1 MGCVDAAAAIGGE
14 MTGKIERI
22 ELHHIDLPLP
32 TVRFPVWIP
41 GYPQYRQRY
50 TLLTV
55 TTRDGLTGYA
65 TCPALDRERQGLGE
79 YIGQFL
85 MGLDPYD
92 LDEVRERL
100 RQTAFL
106 GWRNNW
112 MDIAF
117 WDLAAKARGVP
128 VHQLLLEHLQGDP
141 EAPTP
146 AAVPVYAT
154 FAELRPPR
162 VRAESFER
170 AMRLGLTAAKFAVH
184 GATEAD
190 DAEQLRVAREV
201 TGPDFE
207 LMVHAHQAWSVAL
220 VDRGPRWDLA
230 RARRFMG
237 LAEQVGLKWVQEPL
251 HDEAWDDLSTLAS
264 ETSVPIAGGDL
275 TFTYVPIHAL
285 VQGRCYRVLTPDA
298 AFAGLGTV
306 ARTIAVC
313 RDAGLGFSPSSYGDG
328 VGLAANLHALVAYRR
343 LVGAAAGDA
352 RLEYPWEPPAMLPEH
367 RDALLTTPLGLD
379 PRGDLPV
386 PTDPGLGVE
395 LEAAT
400 LRRYGERFF
409 ALTPV
414 RLAVRTARGAGLDR
428 TAELMGS
435 RRRRASSGVHELG

>member
-1 MGCVDAAAAIGGE
+1 

-32 TVRFPVWIP
+32 TVMFPVWIP

-112 MDIAF
+112 IDIAF

-128 VHQLLLEHLQGDP
+128 VHQLLLEHLSGDP
-141 EAPTP
+141 ASPTP
-146 AAVPVYAT
+146 AAVPVYAS
-154 FAELRPPR
+154 FAELRPPK

-170 AMRLGLTAAKFAVH
+170 AMRLGFTAAKLSIH

-190 DAEQLRVAREV
+190 DAAQLEVARAV
-201 TGPDFE
+201 TGPGFE
-207 LMVHAHQAWSVAL
+207 LMAHAHQAWNVSL
-220 VDRGPRWDLA
+220 VDKGPRWDLA
-230 RARRFMG
+230 RARRFMDHAEAAG
-237 LAEQVGLKWVQEPL
+237 LRWVQEPL
-251 HDEAWDDLSTLAS
+251 HDEAWDELSALAA

-275 TFTYVPIHAL
+275 TFTYVPIRAL
-285 VQGRCYRVLTPDA
+285 VQGRCYRILTPDA

-313 RDAGLGFSPSSYGDG
+313 RDAGLSFSPSSYGDG

-343 LVGAAAGDA
+343 LEGDAAKDA

-367 RDALLTTPLGLD
+367 RDALLSTPLALD
-379 PRGDLPV
+379 RDGALPV
-386 PTDPGLGVE
+386 PTGPGLGVE
-395 LEAAT
+395 LDTAA
-400 LRRYGERFF
+400 LRRFGERFF

-428 TAELMGS
+428 TAELMGG
-435 RRRRASSGVHELG
+435 RRRRAGSGVTNLG